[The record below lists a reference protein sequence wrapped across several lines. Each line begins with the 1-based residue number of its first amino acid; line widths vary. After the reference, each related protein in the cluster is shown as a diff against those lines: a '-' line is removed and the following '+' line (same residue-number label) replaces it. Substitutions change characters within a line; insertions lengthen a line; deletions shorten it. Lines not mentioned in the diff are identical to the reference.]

1 MWPNP
6 QENTDLA
13 TFTEEILMET
23 LFLVQCLHKKLMY
36 NKNFN
41 SRLFAE
47 KNNEKYFPRSLK
59 SLLRV
64 YFEGHF
70 WSFFLVIQKLNFYK
84 LASLG
89 ELSSSKLMEKLEKN

>member
-64 YFEGHF
+64 YF
-70 WSFFLVIQKLNFYK
+70 LLIQKLNFYK